1 MNLTSEDCAERPL
14 LLARTPRPY
23 DFEAGKATR
32 K

>member
-1 MNLTSEDCAERPL
+1 MDLTSEDCGELPL
-14 LLARTPRPY
+14 LLGRTRRSY

>member
-1 MNLTSEDCAERPL
+1 MNLTSEDCGERPPL
-14 LLARTPRPY
+14 LPPPRSN